1 MRAFT
6 QNPAIRQQLI
16 WIGAWF
22 VLGAFIGF
30 DNYAHGGGMLFGGLY
45 GWALAAEPGKKR
57 RWRMAAAF
65 WVAALLVFA
74 SLRPLPWVHQVPA
87 VRRACRRE
95 RSRATDAHDL
105 RVGSR
110 RACSPRTIAGGWGP
124 CEGPHLIRGMSRRMA
139 DEKIHV
145 EALVIGAGPGGY
157 VAGIRLGQLKKKA
170 MVVERDKPGGICLN
184 VGCIPSK
191 ALINAA
197 KTYDKLRHGG
207 DIGILA
213 DNIRV
218 DMVKMQSWKSEV
230 VSKLTGGVKM
240 LLKANGCDYR
250 TGVARLTSR
259 NTVELTAADGSKV
272 TIQAD
277 NIVVAT
283 GSRPIEIPGFKFDGQ
298 RIVDSTGALAFDA
311 VPERFVV
318 IGGGYIGIEIG
329 TLYAKL
335 GSKVTVVEALPAIL
349 AGNDPDIVQ
358 VVARK
363 LKKLGVEVMTGAKA
377 KSWSEKDGRAA
388 VVVDVGGNDVTLDA
402 DKVLVAVGRRPI
414 SDGLGL
420 EEVGVKLERGFIPV
434 DKRLRTNVPGIY
446 AIGDVA
452 GQPMLA
458 HKASRE
464 AEVVAEVIA
473 GHKAEFDVR
482 CIPAVIF
489 SDPEVASAGI
499 TADEAKQRGRE
510 VKVGKFPFSV
520 LGRAIANAD
529 TDGFVKVVID
539 AASKE
544 VLGIHVVGNGA
555 SDVIAEAALA
565 IEMGALADDLSM
577 TIHAHPTLPE
587 AIMEAAKASLGEAIH
602 IQNR

>member
-1 MRAFT
+1 
-6 QNPAIRQQLI
+6 
-16 WIGAWF
+16 
-22 VLGAFIGF
+22 
-30 DNYAHGGGMLFGGLY
+30 
-45 GWALAAEPGKKR
+45 
-57 RWRMAAAF
+57 
-65 WVAALLVFA
+65 
-74 SLRPLPWVHQVPA
+74 
-87 VRRACRRE
+87 
-95 RSRATDAHDL
+95 
-105 RVGSR
+105 
-110 RACSPRTIAGGWGP
+110 
-124 CEGPHLIRGMSRRMA
+124 MA
-139 DEKIHV
+139 DEIRV

-197 KTYDKLRHGG
+197 KYYDKLRHGA

-213 DNIRV
+213 DNIRL
-218 DMVKMQSWKSEV
+218 DMPKMQTWKSEV
-230 VSKLTGGVKM
+230 VGKLTGGVKI

-250 TGVARLTSR
+250 AGSARLTSR
-259 NTVELTAADGSKV
+259 NTVELTEADGKKV
-272 TIQAD
+272 TIHAD

-283 GSRPIEIPGFKFDGQ
+283 GSRPIEIPGFKFDGN
-298 RIVDSTGALAFDA
+298 RVVDSTGALAFDA

-335 GSKVTVVEALPAIL
+335 GAKVTVVEALPAIL
-349 AGNDPDIVQ
+349 PGNDPDIVQ

-388 VVVDVGGNDVTLDA
+388 IVIDVGGKDVTLDA
-402 DKVLVAVGRRPI
+402 DKVLVAVGRRPNWE
-414 SDGLGL
+414 GLGL
-420 EEVGVKLERGFIPV
+420 EEVGVKLDRGFITV
-434 DKRLRTNVPGIY
+434 DRRLRTNVPGIY

-482 CIPAVIF
+482 CIPAVVF
-489 SDPEVASAGI
+489 SDPEVATAGI
-499 TADEAKQRGRE
+499 TADEAKQRGRD

-520 LGRAIANAD
+520 LGRALANAD

-539 AASKE
+539 AGTKE

-565 IEMGALADDLSM
+565 IEMGALADDISL

>member
-1 MRAFT
+1 
-6 QNPAIRQQLI
+6 
-16 WIGAWF
+16 
-22 VLGAFIGF
+22 
-30 DNYAHGGGMLFGGLY
+30 
-45 GWALAAEPGKKR
+45 
-57 RWRMAAAF
+57 
-65 WVAALLVFA
+65 
-74 SLRPLPWVHQVPA
+74 
-87 VRRACRRE
+87 
-95 RSRATDAHDL
+95 
-105 RVGSR
+105 
-110 RACSPRTIAGGWGP
+110 
-124 CEGPHLIRGMSRRMA
+124 MA

-230 VSKLTGGVKM
+230 VSKLTGGVKV

-259 NTVELTAADGSKV
+259 NTVEVTAADGNKV

-377 KSWSEKDGRAA
+377 KSWSEKDGRA
-388 VVVDVGGNDVTLDA
+388 VVVIDVGGNDVTLDA

>member
-1 MRAFT
+1 
-6 QNPAIRQQLI
+6 
-16 WIGAWF
+16 
-22 VLGAFIGF
+22 
-30 DNYAHGGGMLFGGLY
+30 
-45 GWALAAEPGKKR
+45 
-57 RWRMAAAF
+57 
-65 WVAALLVFA
+65 
-74 SLRPLPWVHQVPA
+74 
-87 VRRACRRE
+87 
-95 RSRATDAHDL
+95 
-105 RVGSR
+105 
-110 RACSPRTIAGGWGP
+110 
-124 CEGPHLIRGMSRRMA
+124 MA
-139 DEKIHV
+139 DETIRV

-170 MVVERDKPGGICLN
+170 LVVEKDKPGGICLN

-191 ALINAA
+191 ALINAS
-197 KTYDKLRHGG
+197 KIFDKIRHGA

-213 DNIRV
+213 DNPRV
-218 DMVKMQSWKSEV
+218 DMAKMQSWKGEV
-230 VSKLTGGVKM
+230 VSKLTGGVKT

-250 TGVARLTSR
+250 TGVARFVSR
-259 NTVELTAADGSKV
+259 NTVELVAPDGKGKTIITADH
-272 TIQAD
+272 I
-277 NIVVAT
+277 IVAT
-283 GSRPIEIPGFKFDGQ
+283 GSRPIEIPGFKFDGN
-298 RIVDSTGALAFDA
+298 RIVDSTGALDFAT

-349 AGNDPDIVQ
+349 PGNDPEIVQ
-358 VVARK
+358 LVARK
-363 LKKLGVEVMTGAKA
+363 LKKLGVEVVTGAKA
-377 KSWSEKDGRAA
+377 KSWAEKSGRAE
-388 VVVDVGGNDVTLDA
+388 VTIDVGGKDQTIEA
-402 DKVLVAVGRRPI
+402 DKVLVAVGRRPN
-414 SDGLGL
+414 SEGLGL
-420 EEVGVKLERGFIPV
+420 EQIGVKIERGFVPV
-434 DKRLRTNVPGIY
+434 DRQLRTNVPGVY

-458 HKASRE
+458 HKASHE

-473 GHKAEFDVR
+473 GHKAEMDVR
-482 CIPAVIF
+482 CIPSVIF

-499 TADEAKQRGRE
+499 SAEEATKKGRA
-510 VKVGKFPFSV
+510 VKVGKFPFAA

-539 AASKE
+539 AESKE

-565 IEMGALADDLSM
+565 IEMGALADDISL

-602 IQNR
+602 IVNR

>member
-1 MRAFT
+1 
-6 QNPAIRQQLI
+6 
-16 WIGAWF
+16 
-22 VLGAFIGF
+22 
-30 DNYAHGGGMLFGGLY
+30 
-45 GWALAAEPGKKR
+45 
-57 RWRMAAAF
+57 
-65 WVAALLVFA
+65 
-74 SLRPLPWVHQVPA
+74 
-87 VRRACRRE
+87 
-95 RSRATDAHDL
+95 
-105 RVGSR
+105 
-110 RACSPRTIAGGWGP
+110 
-124 CEGPHLIRGMSRRMA
+124 MSRRMA

-157 VAGIRLGQLKKKA
+157 VAGIRLGQLKKRA

-191 ALINAA
+191 ALITAS
-197 KTYDKLRHGG
+197 KYYDKLRHGA

-213 DNIRV
+213 DNFRV
-218 DMVKMQSWKSEV
+218 DMPRMQSWKGEV
-230 VSKLTGGVKM
+230 VSKLTGGVKV
-240 LLKANGCDYR
+240 LLKTNGCDYR
-250 TGVARLTSR
+250 AGAARLTSR
-259 NTVELTAADGSKV
+259 NTVELTEPDGKKT

-283 GSRPIEIPGFKFDGQ
+283 GSRPIEIPGFKFDGN

-335 GSKVTVVEALPAIL
+335 GAKVTVVEALPAIL
-349 AGNDPDIVQ
+349 PGNDPDIVQ

-377 KSWSEKDGRAA
+377 KSWSESNGRAA
-388 VVVDVGGNDVTLDA
+388 VVIDVGGKDVTLDA
-402 DKVLVAVGRRPI
+402 DKVLVAVGRRPNWE
-414 SDGLGL
+414 GLGL
-420 EEVGVKLERGFIPV
+420 EEVGVKVDRGFITV
-434 DKRLRTNVPGIY
+434 DSRRRTNVPGVY

-482 CIPAVIF
+482 VIPAVIF
-489 SDPEVASAGI
+489 SDPEVASAGL

-539 AASKE
+539 AATKE

-555 SDVIAEAALA
+555 SDIIAEAALA
-565 IEMGALADDLSM
+565 IEMGALADDLSL

>member
-1 MRAFT
+1 
-6 QNPAIRQQLI
+6 
-16 WIGAWF
+16 
-22 VLGAFIGF
+22 
-30 DNYAHGGGMLFGGLY
+30 
-45 GWALAAEPGKKR
+45 
-57 RWRMAAAF
+57 
-65 WVAALLVFA
+65 
-74 SLRPLPWVHQVPA
+74 
-87 VRRACRRE
+87 
-95 RSRATDAHDL
+95 
-105 RVGSR
+105 
-110 RACSPRTIAGGWGP
+110 
-124 CEGPHLIRGMSRRMA
+124 MA
-139 DEKIHV
+139 DAIHV

-191 ALINAA
+191 ALINAS
-197 KTYDKLRHGG
+197 KYYDKLRHGA

-213 DNIRV
+213 DNFRV
-218 DMVKMQSWKSEV
+218 DMPKMQTWKGEV
-230 VSKLTGGVKM
+230 VSKLTGGVKI
-240 LLKANGCDYR
+240 LLKSNGCDYR
-250 TGVARLTSR
+250 TGVARLVSR
-259 NTVELTAADGSKV
+259 NTVELTEATGKV

-277 NIVVAT
+277 NIVIAT
-283 GSRPIEIPGFKFDGQ
+283 GSRPIEIPGFKFDGN

-349 AGNDPDIVQ
+349 PGNDPDIVQ

-377 KSWSEKDGRAA
+377 KSWSEVGGRAA
-388 VVVDVGGNDVTLDA
+388 VVLDAGNVDSKDVTVTA
-402 DKVLVAVGRRPI
+402 DKVLVAVGRRPNAE
-414 SDGLGL
+414 GLGL
-420 EEVGVKLERGFIPV
+420 EEVGVKVERGFVTV
-434 DKRLRTNVPGIY
+434 DKRMRTNVPGIY

-458 HKASRE
+458 HKASKE
-464 AEVVAEVIA
+464 AEIVAEVIA

-499 TADEAKQRGRE
+499 TADEAKQRGRD

-565 IEMGALADDLSM
+565 IEMGALADDISL

-587 AIMEAAKASLGEAIH
+587 AIHEAAKASLGEAIH

>member
-1 MRAFT
+1 MSDE
-6 QNPAIRQQLI
+6 NIR
-16 WIGAWF
+16 
-22 VLGAFIGF
+22 
-30 DNYAHGGGMLFGGLY
+30 
-45 GWALAAEPGKKR
+45 
-57 RWRMAAAF
+57 
-65 WVAALLVFA
+65 
-74 SLRPLPWVHQVPA
+74 
-87 VRRACRRE
+87 
-95 RSRATDAHDL
+95 
-105 RVGSR
+105 
-110 RACSPRTIAGGWGP
+110 
-124 CEGPHLIRGMSRRMA
+124 
-139 DEKIHV
+139 V

-157 VAGIRLGQLKKKA
+157 VAGIRLGQLKKRA

-197 KTYDKLRHGG
+197 KYYDKLRHGA

-213 DNIRV
+213 DNLRL
-218 DMVKMQSWKSEV
+218 DMPKMQTWKGEV
-230 VSKLTGGVKM
+230 VTKLTSGVRT

-250 TGVARLTSR
+250 TGSAHLVSR
-259 NTVELTAADGSKV
+259 NAVELTEANGNKV

-283 GSRPIEIPGFKFDGQ
+283 GSRPIEIPGFKFDGN
-298 RIVDSTGALAFDA
+298 RIVDSTGALDFAA
-311 VPERFVV
+311 VPDRFVV

-335 GSKVTVVEALPAIL
+335 GARVTVVEALPAIL
-349 AGNDPDIVQ
+349 TGNDADIVQ
-358 VVARK
+358 VVSRK

-377 KSWSEKDGRAA
+377 KSWSEAGGLAK
-388 VVVDVGGNDVTLDA
+388 VVVDVEGKDVTIDA
-402 DKVLVAVGRRPI
+402 DKVLVAVGRRPNFE
-414 SDGLGL
+414 GLGL
-420 EEVGVKLERGFIPV
+420 EELGVKIERGFITV
-434 DKRLRTNVPGIY
+434 DKRMRTNVPGIY

-473 GHKAEFDVR
+473 GHKSEFDVR

-499 TADEAKQRGRE
+499 TADEAKQRGRD
-510 VKVGKFPFSV
+510 VKIGKFPFV
-520 LGRAIANAD
+520 ALGRAIANSD
-529 TDGFVKVVID
+529 TDGFVKVIID
-539 AASKE
+539 AGTKE

-565 IEMGALADDLSM
+565 IEMGALADDLSL

>member
-1 MRAFT
+1 MAET
-6 QNPAIRQQLI
+6 IR
-16 WIGAWF
+16 
-22 VLGAFIGF
+22 
-30 DNYAHGGGMLFGGLY
+30 
-45 GWALAAEPGKKR
+45 
-57 RWRMAAAF
+57 
-65 WVAALLVFA
+65 
-74 SLRPLPWVHQVPA
+74 
-87 VRRACRRE
+87 
-95 RSRATDAHDL
+95 T
-105 RVGSR
+105 
-110 RACSPRTIAGGWGP
+110 
-124 CEGPHLIRGMSRRMA
+124 
-139 DEKIHV
+139 

-170 MVVERDKPGGICLN
+170 IVVEKDKPGGICLN

-197 KTYDKLRHGG
+197 KTYDKIKNHGAE
-207 DIGILA
+207 IGLYA
-213 DNIRV
+213 DNVRV
-218 DMVKMQSWKSEV
+218 DMGKMQSWKGEV
-230 VSKLTGGVKM
+230 VSKLTGGVKI

-250 TGVARLTSR
+250 TGTARLVSR
-259 NTVELTAADGSKV
+259 NTVEVTDAAGAV
-272 TIQAD
+272 TTIQAD
-277 NIVVAT
+277 NVIIAT
-283 GSRPIEIPGFKFDGQ
+283 GSRPIEIPGFKFDGK
-298 RIVDSTGALAFDA
+298 RIVDSTGALDFQA
-311 VPERFVV
+311 VPERFIVV
-318 IGGGYIGIEIG
+318 GGGYIGIEIG

-335 GSKVTVVEALPAIL
+335 GSKVTVVEALPTIL
-349 AGNDPDIVQ
+349 AGNDPEIIQ

-377 KSWSEKDGRAA
+377 KSWTEASGRAA
-388 VVVDVGGNDVTLDA
+388 VTLEAGGRDVTLEA
-402 DKVLVAVGRRPI
+402 DKVLVAVGRRPNTE
-414 SDGLGL
+414 GLGL
-420 EEVGVKLERGFIPV
+420 EQVGVKVEKGFITV

-458 HKASRE
+458 HKASKE
-464 AEVVAEVIA
+464 AEVAAEVIA
-473 GHKAEFDVR
+473 GHRAEMDVR

-489 SDPEVASAGI
+489 SDPEVASAGV
-499 TADEAKQRGRE
+499 TAEEAEKRGRKI
-510 VKVGKFPFSV
+510 KVGKFPFSV

-539 AASKE
+539 AETKE

-565 IEMGALADDLSM
+565 IEMGALAEDIAL

>member
-1 MRAFT
+1 
-6 QNPAIRQQLI
+6 
-16 WIGAWF
+16 
-22 VLGAFIGF
+22 
-30 DNYAHGGGMLFGGLY
+30 
-45 GWALAAEPGKKR
+45 
-57 RWRMAAAF
+57 
-65 WVAALLVFA
+65 
-74 SLRPLPWVHQVPA
+74 
-87 VRRACRRE
+87 
-95 RSRATDAHDL
+95 
-105 RVGSR
+105 
-110 RACSPRTIAGGWGP
+110 
-124 CEGPHLIRGMSRRMA
+124 MA
-139 DEKIHV
+139 DEIRV

-157 VAGIRLGQLKKKA
+157 VAGIRLGQLKKRA

-197 KTYDKLRHGG
+197 KYYDKLRHGA

-213 DNIRV
+213 DNLRL
-218 DMVKMQSWKSEV
+218 DMPKMQTWKGEV
-230 VSKLTGGVKM
+230 VSKLTGGVKV
-240 LLKANGCDYR
+240 LLKANGCEYR
-250 TGVARLTSR
+250 TGSARLLSR
-259 NTVELTAADGSKV
+259 NSVELTEANGNKV

-277 NIVVAT
+277 NIVIAT
-283 GSRPIEIPGFKFDGQ
+283 GSRPIEIPGFKFDGN
-298 RIVDSTGALAFDA
+298 RIVDSTGALDFAA

-335 GSKVTVVEALPAIL
+335 GAKVTVVEALPGIL

-358 VVARK
+358 VVSRK

-377 KSWSEKDGRAA
+377 KSWSESGGRAK
-388 VVVDVGGNDVTLDA
+388 VVVDVEGKEATIDA
-402 DKVLVAVGRRPI
+402 DKVLVAVGRRPNTE
-414 SDGLGL
+414 GLGL
-420 EEVGVKLERGFIPV
+420 EEVGVKVERGFISV
-434 DKRLRTNVPGIY
+434 DRRLRTSVPGVY

-464 AEVVAEVIA
+464 AEVAAEVIA

-499 TADEAKQRGRE
+499 TAEEAKQRGRE
-510 VKVGKFPFSV
+510 VKVGKFPFV
-520 LGRAIANAD
+520 ALGRAIANAD

-539 AASKE
+539 AGTKE

-555 SDVIAEAALA
+555 SDIIAEAALA
-565 IEMGALADDLSM
+565 IEMGALADDLSL

>member
-1 MRAFT
+1 
-6 QNPAIRQQLI
+6 
-16 WIGAWF
+16 
-22 VLGAFIGF
+22 
-30 DNYAHGGGMLFGGLY
+30 
-45 GWALAAEPGKKR
+45 
-57 RWRMAAAF
+57 MA
-65 WVAALLVFA
+65 
-74 SLRPLPWVHQVPA
+74 SDTGNETTR
-87 VRRACRRE
+87 
-95 RSRATDAHDL
+95 
-105 RVGSR
+105 
-110 RACSPRTIAGGWGP
+110 
-124 CEGPHLIRGMSRRMA
+124 
-139 DEKIHV
+139 V

-157 VAGIRLGQLKKKA
+157 VAGIRLGQLGKKA

-197 KTYDKLRHGG
+197 KTYDKLRHGA

-213 DNIRV
+213 DNLRV
-218 DMVKMQSWKSEV
+218 DMAKMQSWKGEV
-230 VSKLTGGVKM
+230 VSKLTGGVKV

-250 TGVARLTSR
+250 TGNARLVARD
-259 NTVELTAADGSKV
+259 TVELESVVDGKPV
-272 TIQAD
+272 KQTIKAD
-277 NIVVAT
+277 NIVIAT
-283 GSRPIEIPGFKFDGQ
+283 GSRPIEIPGFAFDGN
-298 RIVDSTGALAFDA
+298 RIVDSTGALDFAA

-335 GSKVTVVEALPAIL
+335 GSKVIVVEALPAIL
-349 AGNDPDIVQ
+349 PGNDPDIVQ
-358 VVARK
+358 VVARR
-363 LKKLGVEVMTGAKA
+363 LKKAGVEVMTGAKA
-377 KSWSEKDGRAA
+377 KSWKENNGRATLT
-388 VVVDVGGNDVTLDA
+388 VDVGGKEATLDA
-402 DKVLVAVGRRPI
+402 DKVLVAVGRRPN
-414 SDGLGL
+414 SENLGL
-420 EEVGVKLERGFIPV
+420 EAAGVKVEKGFITV
-434 DKRLRTNVPGIY
+434 DRRLRTNVPGIY

-473 GHKAEFDVR
+473 GHRSEFDVR

-489 SDPEVASAGI
+489 SDPEVASVGI
-499 TADEAKQRGRE
+499 GADEATARGRK
-510 VKVGKFPFSV
+510 VKVGKFPFV
-520 LGRAIANAD
+520 ALGRAIANAD

-555 SDVIAEAALA
+555 GDVIAEAALA
-565 IEMGALADDLSM
+565 IEMGALADDLGL

>member
-1 MRAFT
+1 
-6 QNPAIRQQLI
+6 
-16 WIGAWF
+16 
-22 VLGAFIGF
+22 
-30 DNYAHGGGMLFGGLY
+30 
-45 GWALAAEPGKKR
+45 
-57 RWRMAAAF
+57 
-65 WVAALLVFA
+65 
-74 SLRPLPWVHQVPA
+74 
-87 VRRACRRE
+87 
-95 RSRATDAHDL
+95 
-105 RVGSR
+105 
-110 RACSPRTIAGGWGP
+110 
-124 CEGPHLIRGMSRRMA
+124 MA

-197 KTYDKLRHGG
+197 KYYDKLRHGA

-213 DNIRV
+213 DNLRV
-218 DMVKMQSWKSEV
+218 DMAKMQTWKCEV
-230 VSKLTGGVKM
+230 VSKLTGGVRT

-250 TGVARLTSR
+250 TGVARLLSR
-259 NTVELTAADGSKV
+259 NTVELTGADGNKT

-277 NIVVAT
+277 NIVIAT
-283 GSRPIEIPGFKFDGQ
+283 GSRPIEIPGFKFDGN
-298 RIVDSTGALAFDA
+298 RIVDSTGALAFDT

-335 GSKVTVVEALPAIL
+335 GAKVTVVEALPAIL
-349 AGNDPDIVQ
+349 PGNDPEIVQ

-377 KSWSEKDGRAA
+377 KSWSEANGRAA
-388 VVVDVGGNDVTLDA
+388 VVIDVSGKDVRLDA
-402 DKVLVAVGRRPI
+402 DRVLVSVGRRPNFEGI
-414 SDGLGL
+414 GL
-420 EEVGVKLERGFIPV
+420 EEVGVKVERGFITV
-434 DKRLRTNVPGIY
+434 DARRRTNVPGVY

-482 CIPAVIF
+482 VIPAVIF
-489 SDPEVASAGI
+489 SDPEVASAGL
-499 TADEAKQRGRE
+499 TAEEAKQRGRD
-510 VKVGKFPFSV
+510 VKVGKFPFV
-520 LGRAIANAD
+520 ALGRAIANAD

-539 AASKE
+539 AGTKE

-555 SDVIAEAALA
+555 SDIIAEAALA
-565 IEMGALADDLSM
+565 IEMGALADDLSL

>member
-1 MRAFT
+1 
-6 QNPAIRQQLI
+6 
-16 WIGAWF
+16 
-22 VLGAFIGF
+22 
-30 DNYAHGGGMLFGGLY
+30 
-45 GWALAAEPGKKR
+45 
-57 RWRMAAAF
+57 
-65 WVAALLVFA
+65 
-74 SLRPLPWVHQVPA
+74 
-87 VRRACRRE
+87 
-95 RSRATDAHDL
+95 
-105 RVGSR
+105 
-110 RACSPRTIAGGWGP
+110 
-124 CEGPHLIRGMSRRMA
+124 MSRRMA
-139 DEKIHV
+139 EEIRV

-191 ALINAA
+191 ALITAS
-197 KTYDKLRHGG
+197 KYYDKLRHGA

-213 DNIRV
+213 DNFRV
-218 DMVKMQSWKSEV
+218 DMPKMQTWKGEV
-230 VSKLTGGVKM
+230 VTKLTSGVKT

-250 TGVARLTSR
+250 TGVARLVSR
-259 NTVELTAADGSKV
+259 NTVELTEATGKV

-277 NIVVAT
+277 NIVIAT
-283 GSRPIEIPGFKFDGQ
+283 GSRPIEIPGFKFDGN
-298 RIVDSTGALAFDA
+298 RVVDSTGALAFDA

-349 AGNDPDIVQ
+349 PGNDPDIVQ

-377 KSWSEKDGRAA
+377 KSWSEVGGRAA
-388 VVVDVGGNDVTLDA
+388 VVLDVGGKDVTVDA
-402 DKVLVAVGRRPI
+402 DKVLVAVGRRPNAE
-414 SDGLGL
+414 GLGL
-420 EEVGVKLERGFIPV
+420 EEVGVKVDRGFITV
-434 DKRLRTNVPGIY
+434 DRRLRTNVPGIY

-473 GHKAEFDVR
+473 GHKSEFDVR

-489 SDPEVASAGI
+489 SDPEIASAGI
-499 TADEAKQRGRE
+499 SAAEATEKGRK

-529 TDGFVKVVID
+529 TEGFVKVVID
-539 AASKE
+539 ADSKE

-555 SDVIAEAALA
+555 SDIIAEAALA
-565 IEMGALADDLSM
+565 IEMGALADDISL